1 MSLIR
6 PVSIIGGFILF
17 DNKGYTINRSSRVFY
32 QSKYFEIIQVGE
44 SYDLELLFKTIF
56 FAVMKELFRS

>member
-17 DNKGYTINRSSRVFY
+17 DNKGYTINRSTRVFY
-32 QSKYFEIIQVGE
+32 QSKYFEIIQDGE
-44 SYDLELLFKTIF
+44 SYNLELLFNMLSL
-56 FAVMKELFRS
+56 AVMKELFRS